1 MKRAGLSLM
10 IVVLIMSFGSF
21 DANALEPNDIVLSY
35 LQALKDGNIEAIKD
49 SIAGELYKKRKVILE
64 QNENY
69 SEFLKKFYQDAEF
82 QLTKTTTKDDKVFI
96 SVDVDFSGR
105 KSNFT
110 FLLLKNTSG
119 NWKIYEE
126 INE

>member
-1 MKRAGLSLM
+1 MKRTGLSLM

-21 DANALEPNDIVLSY
+21 DANAFEPIDTVLSY

-49 SIAGELYKKRKVILE
+49 SIAGELYKKRKVLLE

-69 SEFLKKFYQDAEF
+69 SEFLKKIYQDAEF
-82 QLTKTTTKDDKVFI
+82 QITKTTAKDDKVFI
-96 SVDVDFSGR
+96 SVAVDFSGR
-105 KSNFT
+105 KTNFT
-110 FLLLKNTSG
+110 FLLLKNAAG

>member
-1 MKRAGLSLM
+1 MKKAGLYIIIAAL
-10 IVVLIMSFGSF
+10 VVSFGVLE
-21 DANALEPNDIVLSY
+21 ANALEPNDIVLFY
-35 LQALKDGNIEAIKD
+35 LQALKQGDVEAIKD
-49 SIAGELYKKRKVILE
+49 SIAGELYRKRKVLLE
-64 QNENY
+64 QNEYY

-82 QLTKTTTKDDKVFI
+82 QITKTTAEDDKVFI

-105 KSNFT
+105 NTNFT
-110 FLLLKNTSG
+110 LLLLKNNAG

>member
-1 MKRAGLSLM
+1 MKKAGLYIIIAAL
-10 IVVLIMSFGSF
+10 VVSVNVF
-21 DANALEPNDIVLSY
+21 DANAMEPNDIVLSY
-35 LQALKDGNIEAIKD
+35 LQALKHGDIAAIKD
-49 SIAGELYKKRKVILE
+49 SIAGKLYKKRKVLLE

-82 QLTKTTTKDDKVFI
+82 QISKTTAKDDKVFI
-96 SVDVDFSGR
+96 SVDVDFSG
-105 KSNFT
+105 KKTNFT
-110 FLLLKNTSG
+110 LLLLKNAAG